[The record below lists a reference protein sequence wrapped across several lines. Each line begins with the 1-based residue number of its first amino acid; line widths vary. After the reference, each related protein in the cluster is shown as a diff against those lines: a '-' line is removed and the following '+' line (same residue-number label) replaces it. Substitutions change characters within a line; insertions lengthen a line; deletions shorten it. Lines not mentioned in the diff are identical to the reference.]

1 MNMNLGK
8 LQEMMRDR
16 EAWRAVVHGVTKN
29 WTWLGDWKQWQPM
42 NNVVAVSD
50 EQWGD
55 SAIYMRVSV
64 LPQSPLPTS
73 LPHDTE
79 QEFPVLCSRSLL
91 VIYLRCSRLLY
102 VILLNVKMIS
112 FKEFATETKHR
123 EYSMLLF
130 KRHQVR
136 RQWSGQFSTEGD
148 FQPRILYPEKITF
161 RINSKKQKDFF
172 KQTKTEGLNA
182 LVAELLQI
190 RDLDLHREMKSVR
203 DGVNSSKIHFF
214 TLIALKTSCLKHK
227 WCKCLKCLQN
237 VQK

>member
-1 MNMNLGK
+1 
-8 LQEMMRDR
+8 
-16 EAWRAVVHGVTKN
+16 
-29 WTWLGDWKQWQPM
+29 M
-42 NNVVAVSD
+42 NNVVVVSD

-64 LPQSPLPTS
+64 LPQSPLPSS
-73 LPHDTE
+73 LPHGTE

-91 VIYLRCSRLLY
+91 VIYLKCSRLLY

-123 EYSMLLF
+123 GYSMLLF
-130 KRHQVR
+130 KRHQIR
-136 RQWSGQFSTEGD
+136 RQWSGHFSTEGD

-172 KQTKTEGLNA
+172 KQMKTEGLNA

-203 DGVNSSKIHFF
+203 AGVNSSKIQFF

-227 WCKCLKCLQN
+227 
-237 VQK
+237 